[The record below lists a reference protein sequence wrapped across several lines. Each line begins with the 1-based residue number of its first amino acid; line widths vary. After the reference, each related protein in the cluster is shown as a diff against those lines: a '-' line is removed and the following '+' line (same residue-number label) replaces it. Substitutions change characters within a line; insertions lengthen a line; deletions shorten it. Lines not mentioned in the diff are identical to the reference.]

1 MSQRSKRGFV
11 NKIEVLEKLS
21 AGRAGA
27 IQTHREAK
35 INSPEYRAASGV
47 TEAIDRLAEELT
59 GDPKYFHIKMATN
72 DQQPN
77 GFTPREE

>member
-11 NKIEVLEKLS
+11 KKAEVLEKL
-21 AGRAGA
+21 AVGQAGA

-35 INSPEYRAASGV
+35 INSPEYRAATGV

-59 GDPKYFHIKMATN
+59 GDPTYFHIKMATSA
-72 DQQPN
+72 QQPK
-77 GFTPREE
+77 GFTPRDE